1 MKRLL
6 NNRSLLSALLAAACT
21 AAAALGATFTW
32 TGGAG
37 DDFWTT
43 KTNWDAMGMPT
54 CDYPCTAGD
63 DVLIPVEPGG
73 AVWGDI
79 DLDFFDPFALTIDD
93 MTILDGVDF
102 LGDNHNPRTLTVDTL
117 TIDATDAAITVT
129 FRRAIEY
136 IAN

>member
-102 LGDNHNPRTLTVDTL
+102 DSDHHPHEMTAETL
-117 TIDATDAAITVT
+117 TIDASDDDITVT
-129 FRRAIEY
+129 FRRVFEL